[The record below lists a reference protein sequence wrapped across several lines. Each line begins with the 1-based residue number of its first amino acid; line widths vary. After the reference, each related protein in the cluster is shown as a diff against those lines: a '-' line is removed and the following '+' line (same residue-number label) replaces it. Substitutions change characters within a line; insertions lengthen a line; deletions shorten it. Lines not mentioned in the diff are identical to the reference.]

1 MINHSTKAKDIKRF
15 WHLIDAKEEILG
27 RLSTKIA
34 QLLIGKAKPY
44 FVPHLDCGDFVV
56 VINAE
61 KIRVT
66 GKKEDQKIYTRY
78 SGYPGGLKE
87 IVLKDLRK
95 KNPKEIIRHAVSGML
110 PKNKLRKGR
119 LKRLC
124 VYAGTDHPH
133 GKKLNMDKKPATLKY

>member
-1 MINHSTKAKDIKRF
+1 MKTRSTKQKEIQRQ

-119 LKRLC
+119 LKRLR
-124 VYAGTDHPH
+124 VFAGDEHPYNSR
-133 GKKLNMDKKPATLKY
+133 KLVVNS